1 MRLTMNMRNYQL
13 PGPKPSTRLLLT
25 AVFLLL
31 LPLVARAQ
39 QEEEQKGVDQGNY
52 NIKQSIEFG
61 GRFTNLS
68 GDFQAYDTFVNLQ
81 QGPRLL
87 GFTTEMRSLNHHATV
102 LDRLYFSNFGYGG
115 DPNMAT
121 RLRVSK
127 NKWYNL
133 DTLFRKDENF
143 WGYSLQAN
151 PLNPTT
157 PFPNGPAGY
166 GAPACTSCVLTMSP
180 HLFNTRRK
188 LGDYS
193 LLVLPDSKIRF
204 RAGYARN
211 IVEGPGLSS
220 IHEGTEQI
228 LLENYKTTVN
238 TYRLG
243 VDFRLLPRTNISY
256 DQIWNYYK
264 GDTGITDPFQ
274 NPLFHLS
281 NGTLVDLGWSL
292 NAGANQP
299 CGNTFGGTPAGSGNV
314 NPTCS
319 AAFSYSS
326 QRRTRTNTPTEQLS
340 MQSNY
345 WKDLDLSARVGY
357 SGGDTNVLGYNETL
371 NGRVSRTNVRNDA
384 FTGPVSGRRVVANA
398 DFGLT
403 WHIVGNLSFL
413 DSFHFA
419 NWHNPVQFLSSEC
432 SFFSPS
438 LLTPANVF
446 STTATLPL
454 TCAAPSDGVPG
465 TPVHSAS
472 SGPDISILNVSQFL
486 KQDEKTNLAELEYQ
500 FTPRFGGRLGHR
512 YRSRTIADASLASGT
527 FVFFPNLQNSRT
539 PPAPYNTGTCPV
551 ANNASDS
558 SCTLTMAPTPDSA
571 ETQIHENAA
580 VVGVWA
586 RPVDNLRV
594 SFDAE
599 IAKADNT
606 FTRITPTETK
616 EFRFR
621 SKYKAASWLNLNG
634 SIYVWLGRNPEATIN
649 NDQHNRVYG
658 ISAILQPVEK
668 FGMEIGYDYNDVF
681 SQILIC
687 YISVAAGQPGP
698 GIQACPNGPGLTQ
711 QLSTYT
717 NKSHYGYFDFTA
729 TPIRRLTARLGA
741 NLTGTSG
748 SQLRLDPQALIPNQ
762 VTGPLNSKWLH
773 PFGGLDYQFAK
784 GFTGRAFWDYYGY
797 HEDPTAG
804 AVQDIFA
811 PRNFR
816 GNLVTLSVRYAF

>member
-1 MRLTMNMRNYQL
+1 MREVAMRLTMNMRNYQL

-39 QEEEQKGVDQGNY
+39 QEEEQKGVDQRNY

-87 GFTTEMRSLNHHATV
+87 GFTTEMRSLN
-102 LDRLYFSNFGYGG
+102 
-115 DPNMAT
+115 
-121 RLRVSK
+121 
-127 NKWYNL
+127 
-133 DTLFRKDENF
+133 
-143 WGYSLQAN
+143 
-151 PLNPTT
+151 PTT

-166 GAPACTSCVLTMSP
+166 EAPACTSCVLTMSP

-500 FTPRFGGRLGHR
+500 FTPRLGGRLGHR

-551 ANNASDS
+551 ANNANDS
-558 SCTLTMAPTPDSA
+558 SCTLTMAPT
-571 ETQIHENAA
+571 
-580 VVGVWA
+580 
-586 RPVDNLRV
+586 
-594 SFDAE
+594 
-599 IAKADNT
+599 
-606 FTRITPTETK
+606 
-616 EFRFR
+616 
-621 SKYKAASWLNLNG
+621 
-634 SIYVWLGRNPEATIN
+634 
-649 NDQHNRVYG
+649 
-658 ISAILQPVEK
+658 
-668 FGMEIGYDYNDVF
+668 
-681 SQILIC
+681 
-687 YISVAAGQPGP
+687 
-698 GIQACPNGPGLTQ
+698 
-711 QLSTYT
+711 
-717 NKSHYGYFDFTA
+717 
-729 TPIRRLTARLGA
+729 
-741 NLTGTSG
+741 
-748 SQLRLDPQALIPNQ
+748 
-762 VTGPLNSKWLH
+762 
-773 PFGGLDYQFAK
+773 
-784 GFTGRAFWDYYGY
+784 
-797 HEDPTAG
+797 
-804 AVQDIFA
+804 
-811 PRNFR
+811 
-816 GNLVTLSVRYAF
+816 